1 MKEYFLVPGDI
12 LEMPDTE
19 QNIRL
24 CKKANNEDFYLLV
37 LKNGKP
43 SWIDISVFT
52 LCDYDRCPAH
62 EVSCELCFSGCHNYK
77 EVVLALC
84 DKTIECGE
92 WKEIIVPYD
101 NLGHTETVKIVQMKF
116 KQ

>member
-1 MKEYFLVPGDI
+1 MKEYGLIVGDI
-12 LEMPDTE
+12 LEMPNTIKDIHIKQE
-19 QNIRL
+19 ND
-24 CKKANNEDFYLLV
+24 DFLLKV

-43 SWIDISVFT
+43 FWIDISVFT

-77 EVVLALC
+77 EVALALC
-84 DKTIECGE
+84 GKTIKCGE

-101 NLGHTETVKIVQMKF
+101 NLGNTVTVKIVQMKF